1 MSKEISKLMS
11 LVLRHDPGRL
21 GLTLDSNGWTAIDPL
36 VKRIRGAGFPDFDRA
51 TLDAVVQSNDKK
63 RFTISEDGQSIRAAQ
78 GHSVQIDL
86 GLQPSRPPA
95 LLYHG
100 TAVANLPSI
109 KNQGLIPGTR
119 QHVHLSMDR
128 DTAVKVGGRH
138 GSPVV
143 LTVDAAAMFDSG
155 IAFFQAENGVWLTD
169 VVPAEYVGFDLVPKD

>member
-100 TAVANLPSI
+100 TAVGNRCSRPTLPLPIVSAA
-109 KNQGLIPGTR
+109 GLP
-119 QHVHLSMDR
+119 
-128 DTAVKVGGRH
+128 
-138 GSPVV
+138 
-143 LTVDAAAMFDSG
+143 LTSG
-155 IAFFQAENGVWLTD
+155 WIEKLCQ
-169 VVPAEYVGFDLVPKD
+169 